1 LERIKDYEEVIKMK
15 MEINRE
21 AEIWMRNEDTK
32 IKAVKDKK
40 EKEIFKKSNSDLFD
54 FLFTYL
60 INVLVLL
67 LI

>member
-1 LERIKDYEEVIKMK
+1 

-40 EKEIFKKSNSDLFD
+40 EKEIFKESNSD
-54 FLFTYL
+54 YL
-60 INVLVLL
+60 ISYLL
-67 LI
+67 REAFNKKTFFLWNFP